1 MNDVK
6 LNLNIILPGSI
17 MLSEKECSKNPKES
31 YTKEVIRVESYTK
44 DPKKKHKMTKQV
56 EYLDIYV
63 RGCRTASQSINMT
76 KEAYDYM
83 TGKECPAFAKP
94 KDWTRMSK
102 IKRLEAHLE
111 ETCKTLGGISY
122 TYQVFED

>member
-1 MNDVK
+1 MDDVK

-17 MLSEKECSKNPKES
+17 MLSSRECEENPKNYE
-31 YTKEVIRVESYTK
+31 KQVIRVETIK
-44 DPKKKHKMTKQV
+44 QDKKKKKPIKFV

-63 RGCRTASQSINMT
+63 RKCRTASQSINLT
-76 KEAYDYM
+76 KQAYDYM
-83 TGKECPAFAKP
+83 TSKECPYFAKP
-94 KDWTRMSK
+94 KDWARMSK

-111 ETCKTLGGISY
+111 ETCKALGGISF